1 MTDIKAT
8 IAKNITELRTS
19 RGMTQLELAEQLHYS
34 DKAVSK
40 WERGESVPEIST
52 LKAIADL
59 FGVTLDY
66 LVQEE
71 HGTSDTDSIP
81 EAKRKKRNR
90 SVITAMSVILVW
102 FLALFSFVVIDIV
115 PVEISTHWLSFLYAL
130 AVSLIVWLVF
140 NSVWFNRR
148 FNYVI
153 ISLFV
158 WSLLACVHV
167 TFLVYGKNIW
177 QIFLLGIP
185 AQLVI
190 LLWSRLRSPKKKADI
205 PQNKG

>member
-1 MTDIKAT
+1 MTDIKAV
-8 IAKNITELRTS
+8 IAKNITELRVS
-19 RGMTQLELAEQLHYS
+19 RGMTQLELAEHLHYS

-52 LKAIADL
+52 LKAVADL

-66 LVQEE
+66 LVQAD
-71 HGTSDTDSIP
+71 HTAANADTVP

-90 SVITAMSVILVW
+90 AVITAMSVILVW
-102 FLALFSFVVIDIV
+102 FIALFSFVVIDIV
-115 PVEISTHWLSFLYAL
+115 PVEVETHWLSFLYAF
-130 AVSLIVWLVF
+130 AVSLLVWLVF

-167 TFLVYGKNIW
+167 TCFVAGESVW
-177 QIFLLGIP
+177 QLYLLGIP

-190 LLWSRLRSPKKKADI
+190 ILWSRLRSPKKKADI
-205 PQNKG
+205 PQNNA

>member
-1 MTDIKAT
+1 MTDIKAI
-8 IAKNITELRTS
+8 IAANISELRVA

-66 LVQEE
+66 LVQET
-71 HGTSDTDSIP
+71 HGTADTDSIP

-90 SVITAMSVILVW
+90 AVITAMSVILVW
-102 FLALFSFVVIDIV
+102 FIALFSFVVLDIV
-115 PVEISTHWLSFLYAL
+115 PVEVHTHWLSFLYAL
-130 AVSLIVWLVF
+130 VVSLIVWLVF
-140 NSVWFNRR
+140 NSMWFNPR

-153 ISLFV
+153 LSLFV
-158 WSLLACVHV
+158 WALLACVHV
-167 TFLVYGKNIW
+167 TCFVASQNVW
-177 QIFLLGIP
+177 QIYLLGIP
-185 AQLVI
+185 VQIVI
-190 LLWSRLRSPKKKADI
+190 LLWSRLRSPKKKADN
-205 PQNKG
+205 QQTDA

>member
-1 MTDIKAT
+1 MTDIKAI
-8 IAKNITELRTS
+8 IAKNITELRVA
-19 RGMTQLELAEQLHYS
+19 RGMTQLELAEHLHYS

-52 LKAIADL
+52 LKAVADL

-66 LVQEE
+66 LVQAE
-71 HGTSDTDSIP
+71 HATSDADSIP

-90 SVITAMSVILVW
+90 AVITAMSVILVW
-102 FLALFSFVVIDIV
+102 FIALFSFVVLDIV
-115 PVEISTHWLSFLYAL
+115 PAEVHTHWLAFLYAF

-140 NSVWFNRR
+140 NSLWFNPR

-153 ISLFV
+153 LSLLV

-167 TFLVYGKNIW
+167 TCFVAGESVW
-177 QIFLLGIP
+177 QIYLLGFP
-185 AQLVI
+185 AQVVI

-205 PQNKG
+205 AQKTE

>member
-102 FLALFSFVVIDIV
+102 FLALFSFVLIDIV